1 MPVLTNTQ
9 VDNYQR
15 DGFVLVPQLLDT
27 EETDLL
33 GRAAREDRE
42 LDRRS
47 QGRADGEG
55 GSVRMSLWNHP
66 GNGIYGMVA
75 RSARIVDSM
84 EAILDGEVYHYHSK
98 MILKDPEVGGAWT
111 WHQDYGYW
119 YQNGTLFPLMSSVM
133 IAVDPATRENG
144 CLQVLKG
151 SHLMGRIDHELTG
164 EQAGAN
170 VEHVEEAK
178 KVLDLVHVEMA
189 PGDGLFFHCNVLHRS
204 DRNASPDP
212 RWSLICCYNAARNN
226 PYKESHHPR
235 YTPLV
240 KVPDT
245 AIKDVGIKRFE
256 DDDSNVAWMG
266 DEDQSARSLE
276 DRIGLQRRDESS

>member
-84 EAILDGEVYHYHSK
+84 EAILDGEVYHYHTK
-98 MILKDPEVGGAWT
+98 LTAKEPKEGGSWE

-119 YQNGTLFPLMSSVM
+119 YHNGILQPLMANV
-133 IAVDPATRENG
+133 IVPLDDTTKDNG
-144 CLQVLKG
+144 CLEVLRG
-151 SHLMGRIDHELTG
+151 SHHMGRIDHDMTKG
-164 EQAGAN
+164 DQAWADQ
-170 VEHVEEAK
+170 ERMTWAEEEFESYFC
-178 KVLDLVHVEMA
+178 EMG
-189 PGDGLFFHCNVLHRS
+189 PGDGLFFHCNLLHRS
-204 DRNASPDP
+204 AANLSPNR
-212 RWSLICCYNAARNN
+212 RWTLIFCYNAARNN
-226 PYKESHHPR
+226 PRVEHNHPF
-235 YTPLV
+235 YTLLD
-240 KVPDT
+240 KVEDS
-245 AIKDVGIKRFE
+245 AIKEIGVRLSEGTVEDFKTKRV
-256 DDDSNVAWMG
+256 NPPG
-266 DEDQSARSLE
+266 LKPGLE
-276 DRIGLQRRDESS
+276 KAS